1 MLEMHM
7 TNLFCNISQ
16 GRKYLG
22 MLLFYAEDNYAW
34 SAVSCHFSKSTNHAM
49 FGKQIRKYATQYSPI
64 L

>member
-7 TNLFCNISQ
+7 KNLFCNISQ

-34 SAVSCHFSKSTNHAM
+34 SAVSWPFSKSHNHAM
-49 FGKQIRKYATQYSPI
+49 FSKQNGKYAIQYSLI